1 MNSPYVPGEAQM
13 GCTHS
18 GPKPK
23 QRPVDSLSSK
33 PSEGSSRKKG
43 AATQQVPARGVKGRT
58 RPKGDRAQV
67 AASGSLGT
75 R

>member
-1 MNSPYVPGEAQM
+1 M

-23 QRPVDSLSSK
+23 QRSVDSLSSK
-33 PSEGSSRKKG
+33 SAEGRSRKEG

-58 RPKGDRAQV
+58 HPKGDRAQV
-67 AASGSLGT
+67 AASGSLEAG
-75 R
+75 